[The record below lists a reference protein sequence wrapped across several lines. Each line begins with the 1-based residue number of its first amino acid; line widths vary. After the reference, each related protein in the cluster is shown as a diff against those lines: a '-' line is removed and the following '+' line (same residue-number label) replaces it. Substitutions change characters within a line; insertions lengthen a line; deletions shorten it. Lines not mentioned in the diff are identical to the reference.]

1 MADENKDEPSRVSAS
16 IDLDMQFDESRL
28 KEILACLAKG
38 RLKITVSKVDLA
50 AGRLGNG
57 YLYD

>member
-1 MADENKDEPSRVSAS
+1 MADDNKEEPSSVTAS
-16 IDLDMQFDESRL
+16 VDLDLQFDENRL